1 MTGISL
7 GKFYIRHLKAKY
19 MFKISWVF
27 WLLIFFQYLSKKIE
41 FNEMIGE
48 ENYFIKKKISA
59 YQQKMRLTQRQFYIS
74 LLFLITF
81 IISILI
87 ITNRMIEFLW
97 ILWFFCFIFSFF
109 FQVNLSIYENEE
121 ESDKLKIR
129 LDALYSYFNK
139 FTNISFPI
147 SYSLQFYENYSE
159 MPIIY
164 IITPTDNKRITQL
177 ADLTRMRN
185 TLWLLPK
192 IVW

>member
-1 MTGISL
+1 
-7 GKFYIRHLKAKY
+7 
-19 MFKISWVF
+19 MFI
-27 WLLIFFQYLSKKIE
+27 
-41 FNEMIGE
+41 
-48 ENYFIKKKISA
+48 
-59 YQQKMRLTQRQFYIS
+59 
-74 LLFLITF
+74 
-81 IISILI
+81 
-87 ITNRMIEFLW
+87 
-97 ILWFFCFIFSFF
+97 

-121 ESDKLKIR
+121 KSDKLKVR

-139 FTNISFPI
+139 FTNISFQI

-185 TLWLLPK
+185 TLWLVPK